1 MGYRKYA
8 AIGIVA
14 AMLLAGCSAEVK
26 KSAEK
31 EDIARATE
39 EMTGEVSEDNGSLET
54 SAVDQTY
61 QSDGTQEG
69 CSVSRTF
76 SDYLKREFDIKEI
89 EDEQTYFN
97 SMSSKGQLICRDN
110 VTCSQECLLAGQVAD
125 TDGTFIGQSNADWRF
140 YDVCSMMQYSKKDST
155 VVGGELC
162 MHYETVT
169 IYEYPSTAE
178 AKSIF
183 NSIMTSY
190 ENTGVD
196 LSVLSEEEYS
206 RTENEGYFIMSYGL
220 VDQLLGEGGE
230 TDTIFR
236 EYTTFEA
243 FYFIENR
250 IIRLTYTDTGKDCE
264 LMKSVIAELELNDPF
279 TVKSSKEVL
288 DTLTVHI
295 T

>member
-110 VTCSQECLLAGQVAD
+110 VTCFRC
-125 TDGTFIGQSNADWRF
+125 
-140 YDVCSMMQYSKKDST
+140 
-155 VVGGELC
+155 
-162 MHYETVT
+162 
-169 IYEYPSTAE
+169 
-178 AKSIF
+178 
-183 NSIMTSY
+183 MTSP
-190 ENTGVD
+190 V
-196 LSVLSEEEYS
+196 VLSS
-206 RTENEGYFIMSYGL
+206 PS
-220 VDQLLGEGGE
+220 LL
-230 TDTIFR
+230 TMP
-236 EYTTFEA
+236 TTA
-243 FYFIENR
+243 I
-250 IIRLTYTDTGKDCE
+250 LTT
-264 LMKSVIAELELNDPF
+264 SVF
-279 TVKSSKEVL
+279 T
-288 DTLTVHI
+288 
-295 T
+295 